1 MHPRLSIVLGLV
13 AGVAAAAVLIGG
25 IVALAPEPGQFA
37 TPVPSVPGASVP
49 PGAATPST
57 DPGTTPVASPVPS
70 PTDTGSNGLFG
81 IGRPAPPL
89 VVPQAGGG
97 TIDLAA
103 LRGTPVW
110 INFMQTFCP
119 PCRDEFPLMNG
130 FAARYAEDGLVV
142 IAIDIEEDEAT
153 VIAFADE
160 LNAIFPL
167 GLDRDGS
174 AADTWRAIALPV
186 HFWVDRDGIVRF
198 GALGGIGADIMGEGV
213 ASILPGVTVEP

>member
-1 MHPRLSIVLGLV
+1 MHPRLSIVLGLM
-13 AGVAAAAVLIGG
+13 AGVAAAAVLLGG
-25 IVALAPEPGQFA
+25 IVALAPEPGQSA
-37 TPVPSVPGASVP
+37 TPVPSVPDASVP
-49 PGAATPST
+49 PGAETPST
-57 DPGTTPVASPVPS
+57 DPGTTPIVSAAPS
-70 PTDTGSNGLFG
+70 PAETGGDGLFG

-110 INFMQTFCP
+110 VNFMQTFCP

-130 FAARYAEDGLVV
+130 FAVRYADEGLVV
-142 IAIDIEEDEAT
+142 IAIDIQEDEAT

-167 GLDRDGS
+167 GLDSDGS
-174 AADTWRAIALPV
+174 AADTWRAIGLPV
-186 HFWVDRDGIVRF
+186 HFWVDREGIVRY
-198 GALGGIGADIMGEGV
+198 GALGGIGADIMATGV